1 MGLTIKTKLVSFIDK
16 SDYGAYNCRPP
27 VTTMLLE
34 SASLEILPSA
44 YRGPRGRILL
54 DLKRNGFN
62 TAKGLAD
69 ALGLSLNAVRHHL
82 KELETER
89 LIEHRR
95 EQRGLGAPTFA
106 FHLSLAGHELF
117 PERCHEVAAQIL
129 ERVSNQAGREA
140 VTGALEERF
149 NSLAAR
155 LDVDPAAGH
164 AARLEAARRALQTDG
179 FMAEWSLDTDG
190 YRLTEHHCAFRSLAQ
205 RFPEICE
212 IEARFLA
219 RVLSAGVERTSHML
233 NGCGACEYRV
243 RFVDSLEATT
253 AQSGGRGRELS

>member
-1 MGLTIKTKLVSFIDK
+1 MGLTIKTNLVSFIDK
-16 SDYGAYNCRPP
+16 SDYGAYNCRPS

-34 SASLEILPSA
+34 SAALEILPSA
-44 YRGPRGRILL
+44 YRGPRGSILL

-62 TAKGLAD
+62 TARGLAD

-82 KELETER
+82 KELEAER
-89 LIEHRR
+89 LIEHQR

-106 FHLSLAGHELF
+106 FHLTRGGHELF
-117 PERCHEVAAQIL
+117 PERCHEIAAQIL
-129 ERVSNQAGREA
+129 ERVSDQAGREA

-149 NSLAAR
+149 NALAAR
-155 LDVDPAAGH
+155 LVIDPATGPAG
-164 AARLEAARRALQTDG
+164 RLESARRALQADG
-179 FMAEWSLDTDG
+179 FMAEWSLDADG

-212 IEARFLA
+212 IEARFLG
-219 RVLSAGVERTSHML
+219 RVLSAGIERTSHML

-243 RFVDSLEATT
+243 RFIDPIESTA
-253 AQSGGRGRELS
+253 AQSGGRGKELS